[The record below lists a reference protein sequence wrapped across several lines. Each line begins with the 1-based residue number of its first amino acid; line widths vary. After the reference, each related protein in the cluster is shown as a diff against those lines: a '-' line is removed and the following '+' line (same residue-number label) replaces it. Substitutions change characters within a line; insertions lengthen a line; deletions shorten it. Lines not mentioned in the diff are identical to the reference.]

1 MPMEP
6 VDIREVWP
14 TVRRSLEKK
23 ARTSDDA
30 MPMIPEDIY
39 ACCVNQQAFLYMDP
53 DRTEKGFAVVQSQWC
68 PFERISNFCF
78 GLCTTGVWNT
88 DTTWISGRIARNTGH
103 HCVEFVTST
112 DAIGR
117 LTRSS
122 CRYRAHRRISRSRRW
137 VRAAAKCQMKP
148 RRTGL

>member
-6 VDIREVWP
+6 VDIREAWP
-14 TVRRSLEKK
+14 TVREGLEKVK

-53 DRTEKGFAVVQSQWC
+53 DRTEEGFAVVQSQWC
-68 PFERISNFCF
+68 PFERISKFLLWVVYDPEF
-78 GLCTTGVWNT
+78 GTAEHYVDQWEE
-88 DTTWISGRIARNTGH
+88 IARNTGH

-117 LTRSS
+117 LTKKLGYRKVSS
-122 CRYRAHRRISRSRRW
+122 LYRKDI
-137 VRAAAKCQMKP
+137 
-148 RRTGL
+148 